1 MTIYPQPSISIN
13 VDVSNPGQFF
23 SCCGLLEL
31 ADRLW
36 PAAEGWFEEEKQ
48 NFYIACERPLSD
60 LLAQFSSAQ
69 LESSLTDEE
78 LTRLGSLL
86 SANKKLLTNQD
97 QEDKG
102 RLRAMWQQE
111 RIHLYASPSS
121 ASNSSGFDLWLDWWR
136 DSKGDR
142 TALKTWAAKQ
152 MVSEMARKMFIIVH
166 KQIESEDDLPLF
178 FESNDDSLPFN
189 FDSDL
194 CRTGAARD
202 AGFSADALGIKSIY
216 RPLLELLAFIAFQ
229 RFQPAETEGGFIY
242 CAWSAPL
249 SPLAAAVAAS
259 GLIAPP
265 RDPRYSFTLFNRTK
279 YMKAFLPA
287 NSNQGA

>member
-1 MTIYPQPSISIN
+1 MTDYSEPSITVK
-13 VDVSNPGQFF
+13 VDVTNPGQFF
-23 SCCGLLEL
+23 ACCGLLEL

-36 PAAEGWFEEEKQ
+36 PGAEGWFEAERQ
-48 NFYIACERPLSD
+48 NFSVACKGILPE
-60 LLAQFSSAQ
+60 LLAQFSSARLQ
-69 LESSLTDEE
+69 SSLTDEE
-78 LTRLGSLL
+78 LKRLGSLL
-86 SANKKLLTNQD
+86 SAKKKSLTKQD
-97 QEDKG
+97 QEDKE

-111 RIHLYASPSS
+111 RIHLSALPSS
-121 ASNSSGFDLWLDWWR
+121 TSGAAGFDFWLDWWR
-136 DSKGDR
+136 DSKGER

-152 MVSEMARKMFIIVH
+152 MVYEMARRMFAIACR
-166 KQIESEDDLPLF
+166 QIKDNGDLSLF
-178 FESNDDSLPFN
+178 FESNDDSLPFY

-202 AGFSADALGIKSIY
+202 AGFSADTIGIKSSY

-229 RFQPAETEGGFIY
+229 RFQPAEDDGSLIY

-249 SPLAAAVAAS
+249 SSPVAAVAAA

-265 RDPRYSFTLFNRTK
+265 RDPRYSFGLFNRTK

-287 NSNQGA
+287 NPIQGA